1 MLNEEEPPNIPLSEK
16 GLLKTKNKKGT
27 GLQSK
32 FSVLLRKAKSKHQ
45 FNNLESFLAHWSGI
59 LNKKSLTRTTNK
71 VVSQI
76 NLAKNFV
83 VEKRFLPHI
92 TILLLG
98 LIVAFCNVLVA
109 QGSSDLY
116 NLIPANPGSQVAIAK
131 SLDSY
136 TNLISN
142 DSGAVEKII
151 TTSNDASSNFDLGSK
166 LTTTEVTDRS
176 VPASQESSGPRK
188 KTITYTVNPGET
200 LSGLSMKFNVKVS
213 SIQYSNNLSNID
225 LIKPGDKIKIP
236 PEGYVPTAKEITA
249 QKKKNTNVSS
259 STSGLKKIIS
269 NVLPGRKN
277 NGYPYGWCTYYV
289 ATRRAVPTGFGNG
302 GAWLSSAKRSGWS
315 TGSTPIPGAIVVTRE
330 SWLGHVAYVES
341 VSGNSFT
348 ISEMNYKG
356 WGITSSRSMSI
367 SDGAIKG
374 FIY

>member
-1 MLNEEEPPNIPLSEK
+1 MLNEEEPPNIALSEF
-16 GLLKTKNKKGT
+16 
-27 GLQSK
+27 QSK
-32 FSVLLRKAKSKHQ
+32 FSEVIRKAKSKHQ
-45 FNNLESFLAHWSGI
+45 FNILKSFLAHWSGV
-59 LNKKSLTRTTNK
+59 LNKKSLIRITEK

-76 NLAKNFV
+76 NLARNFI

-98 LIVAFCNVLVA
+98 LIVALCNVLVA
-109 QGSSDLY
+109 QGANDLY

-131 SLDSY
+131 SLDAY
-136 TNLISN
+136 TDLISN
-142 DSGAVEKII
+142 DAQAVEKII
-151 TTSNDASSNFDLGSK
+151 TTSDDASSNFDLGTK
-166 LTTTEVTDRS
+166 ITTTEITDRS
-176 VPASQESSGPRK
+176 VPASEQPSGPRK
-188 KTITYTVNPGET
+188 KTISYSVNPGET
-200 LSGLSMKFNVKVS
+200 LSGLSMKFNVKVA
-213 SIQYSNNLSNID
+213 SIKYVNNLTNID

-236 PEGYVPTAKEITA
+236 PEGYEPTAKEIAA
-249 QKKKNTNVSS
+249 QKKKNTSVSS

-302 GAWLSSAKRSGWS
+302 GAWLSSAKRFGWS
-315 TGSTPIPGAIVVTRE
+315 TGSTPVSGAIVVTRE
-330 SWLGHVAYVES
+330 SWLGHVGYVES

-356 WGITSSRSMSI
+356 WGVTSSRTMSVG
-367 SDGAIKG
+367 DGVIKG